1 MAAIQSNLYTALFA
15 FAFII
20 PMIIVFVAIYGI
32 KVGTDRAETWRMQ
45 SARYMRLV
53 AGVLMVTFGLL
64 LVLKVF

>member
-1 MAAIQSNLYTALFA
+1 
-15 FAFII
+15 
-20 PMIIVFVAIYGI
+20 
-32 KVGTDRAETWRMQ
+32 VGTDRAETWRMQ

>member
-1 MAAIQSNLYTALFA
+1 MAAIQSNLYTALIA
-15 FAFII
+15 IAFII